1 MAFHSSTLAWRIPWT
16 QEPGSYSLWGHKE
29 SDTTERLHFHFLLGP
44 YHFCSLLSPSLH
56 EMFPLSNF
64 LEEISSLSQSIVFLC
79 FFALIAEEGFL
90 ISPCYSLG
98 LCFQMGISFLFSFAF
113 RISSF
118 HSYLKGLLRQSFC
131 LFAFLFLGGALDKY
145 KYGGELASTVEM
157 RNNEVKVGNSRQGEQ
172 HVQRIIMSD

>member
-1 MAFHSSTLAWRIPWT
+1 MRETWVQALGWEDPLEKEMAFHSSTLAWRIPWT

-79 FFALIAEEGFL
+79 FFALIPEECRV
-90 ISPCYSLG
+90 PKN
-98 LCFQMGISFLFSFAF
+98 
-113 RISSF
+113 REE
-118 HSYLKGLLRQSFC
+118 R
-131 LFAFLFLGGALDKY
+131 
-145 KYGGELASTVEM
+145 
-157 RNNEVKVGNSRQGEQ
+157 
-172 HVQRIIMSD
+172 